1 MARPT
6 LYSRSPQQP
15 TAPVQAGAPAATASE
30 PGQVPPPQAARARPG
45 PLQPG
50 TLQPE
55 QRSIHQPDQRS
66 DHASEVQELGLR
78 ARLALRLRKH
88 QRGLAAT
95 ALLALI
101 VAAGWPAWT
110 ARVQRPL
117 TIAQIDAALR
127 DSIAKQPLASAGV
140 AAYEAILPSVVRVVG
155 ESSARLAPDDAVHR
169 KTNRSANRT
178 DNHNPRGKPTDARP
192 NADGQPGPADADPH
206 QGPVEGRSV
215 GTGVVIVDKGLILT
229 SLHVVDGA
237 DKLTV
242 FFFDGSQSEAII
254 VSRQPENDLAVLQAK
269 TIPDDLHAATLRS
282 TSGLAPGEAVLAVGF
297 PFGIGP
303 SASVGV
309 VSGLKRAFRAPDG
322 KQALSNLIQFDAA
335 ANPGNS
341 GGPLV
346 TMDGHVVGIVAAIMN
361 PNQQRTFIGIGF
373 AVPIESAAA
382 AAGMPPF

>member
-6 LYSRSPQQP
+6 LYSRSPPQQP
-15 TAPVQAGAPAATASE
+15 STPVPAGPPASISQRAAPPGVPSDTLPDQQLPGLQT
-30 PGQVPPPQAARARPG
+30 PGQQAADQQAAD
-45 PLQPG
+45 PLP
-50 TLQPE
+50 P
-55 QRSIHQPDQRS
+55 
-66 DHASEVQELGLR
+66 LGLR
-78 ARLALRLRKH
+78 ARLALRLYKH
-88 QRGLAAT
+88 QRGLVVA
-95 ALLALI
+95 ALLVLI

-110 ARVQRPL
+110 ARVQQPL
-117 TIAQIDAALR
+117 TIAQIDSALR
-127 DSIAKQPLASAGV
+127 ESIAKQPLASAGV

-155 ESSARLAPDDAVHR
+155 ESLAKTTPDAGQHG
-169 KTNRSANRT
+169 KTSRHS
-178 DNHNPRGKPTDARP
+178 KPARP
-192 NADGQPGPADADPH
+192 PAPNGDNPPETSKADPH
-206 QGPVEGRSV
+206 QGPVDGRSV

-242 FFFDGSQSEAII
+242 TFADGSQSEAYI
-254 VSRQPENDLAVLQAK
+254 VSRQPENDMAVLQAK

-303 SASVGV
+303 SASMGV
-309 VSGLKRAFRAPDG
+309 VSGLKREFRAPDG

-373 AVPIESAAA
+373 AVPIENAAA
-382 AAGMPPF
+382 GAGMPPF